1 MERRFRAQ
9 ERTNAIFRLEGRL
22 EGANAR
28 AQEGSQ
34 GMRKTNARLKVR
46 LGDSQGQEDRN
57 QDQNLLTLGLEE
69 GQEGQKK
76 VVGFQEEFAR
86 FREKAQVL
94 GEWRQ
99 GLEKQNQGKKR
110 NRFRREKIDLGQKR
124 NQGRGEKQIQGK
136 NEIGEEEK
144 NRSREKTK
152 LGKRRKIDLGQK

>member
-57 QDQNLLTLGLEE
+57 QDQNLLTLGLEKSPRVLGRVRQVQRE
-69 GQEGQKK
+69 GLGFRRMTLGFREVELGQK
-76 VVGFQEEFAR
+76 
-86 FREKAQVL
+86 
-94 GEWRQ
+94 
-99 GLEKQNQGKKR
+99 KKR
-110 NRFRREKIDLGQKR
+110 NRFRREK
-124 NQGRGEKQIQGK
+124 QIQGK
-136 NEIGEEEK
+136 NEIREEEK
-144 NRSREKTK
+144 KRVKPKTN
-152 LGKRRKIDLGQK
+152 LQNQCTRTITPGRRPRIQLVDAQTSSN